1 MAGNT
6 VWYCYAGYFT
16 LLYLQRVCSQWTWSG
31 HLARRQPGWRFR
43 HYAITLNPDTTQG
56 QVLGGDKCP
65 VKGVVVSNA
74 AAETLSFVACAC
86 SRTVQ
91 LLLLL
96 LQPLPDA
103 AAAGQ
108 ERLGASTDQ
117 LPPSHETPTI
127 IRHSERRT
135 TTDKNTRLT
144 KNTRTVFDSWQLPN
158 SQWQEG
164 VQYVKKNS
172 YFVWK
177 NAKILRTSVK
187 LTTFV

>member
-1 MAGNT
+1 
-6 VWYCYAGYFT
+6 
-16 LLYLQRVCSQWTWSG
+16 
-31 HLARRQPGWRFR
+31 
-43 HYAITLNPDTTQG
+43 
-56 QVLGGDKCP
+56 

-96 LQPLPDA
+96 LMQPLPDA
-103 AAAGQ
+103 AAVGQ

-144 KNTRTVFDSWQLPN
+144 KNTRTVFDS
-158 SQWQEG
+158 
-164 VQYVKKNS
+164 
-172 YFVWK
+172 
-177 NAKILRTSVK
+177 
-187 LTTFV
+187 